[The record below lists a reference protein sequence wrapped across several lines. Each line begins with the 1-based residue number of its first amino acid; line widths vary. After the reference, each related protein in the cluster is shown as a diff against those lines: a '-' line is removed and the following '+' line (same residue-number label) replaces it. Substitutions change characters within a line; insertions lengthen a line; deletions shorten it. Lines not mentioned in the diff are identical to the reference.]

1 MLGIIIAGFITVL
14 GLCFICIIIY
24 TLGERILRLELIIT
38 EMAKAVDFTHFVSK
52 TNTEHI
58 SGLIEA
64 ISQRDD
70 IKESMNRTLN

>member
-1 MLGIIIAGFITVL
+1 MFQLLTLSFTVI
-14 GLCFICIIIY
+14 GLCFICIVIY
-24 TLGERILRLELIIT
+24 SFGKRILRLELIAI
-38 EMAKAVDFTHFVSK
+38 EMAKVIDFTHFVSK